1 MGLELRRWICG
12 RCWGRALAPPSSAEG
27 ERCGCLGPSA
37 VSPGAGTVG
46 RPRRKGTPGWETRG
60 RLWSTETEEPYSA
73 SWEKADWAVESG
85 PCGGDGTPVYGDGE
99 TPWRDRK

>member
-46 RPRRKGTPGWETRG
+46 RPGG
-60 RLWSTETEEPYSA
+60 EEPGLGDRA
-73 SWEKADWAVESG
+73 TVEHRDGALGKADWAVESG

-99 TPWRDRK
+99 TPPEG